1 MSEEEQ
7 VVKEKAGCGFFI
19 GSLLLVIAILA
30 VIFFMLINP
39 WLMSKDID
47 VLGRLNLRFAGS
59 EKTEL
64 TSGGNP
70 DAAGTAIEENIEK
83 SGDVESAGEDIQEQT
98 AKPVKV
104 IDPDGNVQE
113 DNEDSWY

>member
-1 MSEEEQ
+1 MFEIYNSADF
-7 VVKEKAGCGFFI
+7 EKAYTYTGSDLGTTWSPEQTFFRLWAPTAD
-19 GSLLLVIAILA
+19 SVAI
-30 VIFFMLINP
+30 
-39 WLMSKDID
+39 
-47 VLGRLNLRFAGS
+47 RLYKS
-59 EKTEL
+59 
-64 TSGGNP
+64 GNP
-70 DAAGTAIEENIEK
+70 DAAEAPVEENMEK